1 MEAGEGPGKDP
12 SRWDVK
18 SEVRDL
24 CQAFADGLRD
34 SLREKLHAVYVYGAV
49 TFPETDYTGDVDF
62 HVIVMEPPTEAER
75 AAILGLHDRPAR
87 DFPPLGS
94 ELDGYYILLDDARGT
109 ARPRHLLYPDV
120 VDDSWALHRAHILA
134 GRCIILYGPD
144 PKTIYVPP
152 TQSEIEGAL
161 RGELDYVVAHL
172 VQYPAYC
179 VLNLCRLMYSHETG
193 DVVTSKAASAAWASV
208 RLPTWRP
215 LIDAARRSYAHEDT
229 AEDRLSLSTGVGTF
243 YEFAVGVIER
253 ARTAATDGGCRS
265 EPV

>member
-75 AAILGLHDRPAR
+75 VAILGLHDRLVR

-134 GRCIILYGPD
+134 GRVIVLHGPD
-144 PKTIYVPP
+144 PRTIYAAPSWP
-152 TQSEIEGAL
+152 EINDAL
-161 RGELDYVVAHL
+161 RGELDYVEAHL
-172 VQYPAYC
+172 AQYPAYC
-179 VLNLCRLMYSHETG
+179 VLNLCRLMYSYETG
-193 DVVTSKAASAAWASV
+193 DVVTSKAAAASWAMD
-208 RLPTWRP
+208 RFAARRP
-215 LIDAARRSYAHEDT
+215 LIEAARRSYAREDT
-229 AEDRLSLSTGVGTF
+229 AEDRLALSTGVGTF
-243 YEFAVGVIER
+243 YEFAVGLIER
-253 ARTAATDGGCRS
+253 ARTAATDGGFRS

>member
-18 SEVRDL
+18 SEVRGL
-24 CQAFADGLRD
+24 CQPFADGLQN

-62 HVIVMEPPTEAER
+62 HVIVTEPPTETER
-75 AAILGLHDRPAR
+75 AALLGLHDRLAR
-87 DFPPLGS
+87 EFPPLGA
-94 ELDGYYILLDDARGT
+94 ELDGYYILLADARRSE
-109 ARPRHLLYPDV
+109 RPRHLLFPDL

-134 GRCIILYGPD
+134 GRCIVLHGPN

-152 TQSEIEGAL
+152 TRSEIVDAL
-161 RGELDYVVAHL
+161 RGELDYVADHL
-172 VQYPAYC
+172 AQYPAYC

-193 DVVTSKAASAAWASV
+193 DVVTSKTASAAWASV
-208 RLPTWRP
+208 RLPAWRP
-215 LIDAARRSYAHEDT
+215 LIVAARRTYAHEDT
-229 AEDRLSLSTGVGTF
+229 AEDRLSLSTGVEAF
-243 YEFAVGVIER
+243 YEFAVGFIER
-253 ARTAATDGGCRS
+253 ARTAATGGGFRS

>member
-75 AAILGLHDRPAR
+75 AAILGLHDRLAR
-87 DFPPLGS
+87 DFPPLGA

-134 GRCIILYGPD
+134 GRCIVLRGPD
-144 PKTIYVPP
+144 PRTIYVPP
-152 TQSEIEGAL
+152 TRSETEDAL
-161 RGELDYVVAHL
+161 RGELDYVEAHL
-172 VQYPAYC
+172 AQYPTYC
-179 VLNLCRLMYSHETG
+179 VLNLCRLMYSHETR
-193 DVVTSKAASAAWASV
+193 DVVTSKAAAASWAMD
-208 RLPTWRP
+208 RFAAWRP
-215 LIDAARRSYAHEDT
+215 LIEAARRSYAREDT
-229 AEDRLSLSTGVGTF
+229 AEDRDLLAGSVRASFGFSVAF
-243 YEFAVGVIER
+243 IER
-253 ARTAATDGGCRS
+253 AKEARLR
-265 EPV
+265 P